1 MAGGQADR
9 PGPGQHTCRTVRAQR
24 RGDRKRHRQR
34 DSSSTAG
41 ARSQRR
47 RAGTGVAKLRHNAA
61 CMPPNLP
68 LMPPK
73 HFRCLILLDWHKV
86 IGRPQSDPVLQS
98 FRNGAGSLQ
107 LGLRKPQAAAPA
119 DRWSETG
126 ATGRSYRERPFLRD
140 PIANPMKCTTLSLS
154 TTPQPDPPACPSPRS
169 YRAPLGFR

>member
-1 MAGGQADR
+1 MIYSNKEYSVFGNMCKTTD
-9 PGPGQHTCRTVRAQR
+9 
-24 RGDRKRHRQR
+24 GD
-34 DSSSTAG
+34 
-41 ARSQRR
+41 
-47 RAGTGVAKLRHNAA
+47 NAA

-107 LGLRKPQAAAPA
+107 LGLWKPQAAAPA

-126 ATGRSYRERPFLRD
+126 ATGQSYRERPFLRD
-140 PIANPMKCTTLSLS
+140 PIANPMASFARQVRRKFVWGLTT
-154 TTPQPDPPACPSPRS
+154 DGS
-169 YRAPLGFR
+169 YHLFTCRW